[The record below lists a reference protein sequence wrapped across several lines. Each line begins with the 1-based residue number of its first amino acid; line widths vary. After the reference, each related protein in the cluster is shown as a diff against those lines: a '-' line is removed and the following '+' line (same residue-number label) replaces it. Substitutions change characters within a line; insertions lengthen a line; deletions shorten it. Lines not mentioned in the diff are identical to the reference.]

1 MAKRISDFFGI
12 KFGQRHFELL
22 NIYFQDD
29 FLTASTIRNVKTE
42 TLTGFRQ
49 TERKHFKIKLR
60 VELTNFDESVC
71 CLSAKGRNCEQS
83 EFISM
88 GQYHTIDLELNRKF
102 TIEKNCWDSITL
114 RRIKEATDVNLKA
127 EVGAIVMEEGLAHVC
142 LVLSSLTIVKA
153 KIQGIIYSQ
162 N

>member
-1 MAKRISDFFGI
+1 
-12 KFGQRHFELL
+12 
-22 NIYFQDD
+22 
-29 FLTASTIRNVKTE
+29 
-42 TLTGFRQ
+42 
-49 TERKHFKIKLR
+49 
-60 VELTNFDESVC
+60 
-71 CLSAKGRNCEQS
+71 
-83 EFISM
+83 M